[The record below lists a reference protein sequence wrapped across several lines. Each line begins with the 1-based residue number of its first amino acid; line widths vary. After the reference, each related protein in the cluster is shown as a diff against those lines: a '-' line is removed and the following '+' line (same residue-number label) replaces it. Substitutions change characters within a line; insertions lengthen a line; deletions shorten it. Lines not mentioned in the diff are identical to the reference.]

1 MAGLRFRAN
10 TAQVATGTSAKTILQ
25 LVAASNHR
33 VLIPRISIS
42 FEGVTPTDPP
52 IQVVIRKQTDA
63 GTASALTL
71 VKDNDNDDE
80 TLQTTAQHTA
90 TAEPTGSDSLETR
103 LVHPQGSRDFGPFV
117 LPGGDRIGVVVTAS
131 VGIDCVVSA
140 LCEE

>member
-33 VLIPRISIS
+33 VLVPRISVS
-42 FEGVTPTDPP
+42 FEGVTATDPP
-52 IQVVIRKQTDA
+52 IQVVIMKQTTA
-63 GTASALTL
+63 GTMSSLTL

-90 TAEPTGSDSLETR
+90 TAEPTSSDIKETR
-103 LVHPQGSRDFGPFV
+103 LVHPQGNRDFGPFII
-117 LPGGDRIGVVVTAS
+117 PGGQRLGVVVTAS
-131 VGIDCVVSA
+131 VSIDCVVTA

>member
-25 LVAASNHR
+25 LVAAANHR
-33 VLIPRISIS
+33 VVVPRISIS
-42 FEGVTPTDPP
+42 FEGVTPTDAP

-63 GTASALTL
+63 GTMTSLTL

-90 TAEPTGSDSLETR
+90 TAEPSASDILETR

-117 LPGGDRIGVVVTAS
+117 IPGGDRIGVVVTAGVS
-131 VGIDCVVSA
+131 IDCVVSA